1 MSSIDQIVLEVN
13 NIVKG
18 IPDAITMKIVQSGLA
33 YKSLKTKKK
42 VSIRIAPTADG
53 SVKGEVSEAGGYA
66 LFDGFRNSEKATITD
81 FAKTNFADVD
91 FEDEEK
97 QSVSGWNWGQANV
110 EGGNIKFE
118 VLPAGPTGS
127 EWFPAFRIPLTAVQK
142 SYPQGT
148 GKREAIIEFQR
159 DEEDQ
164 LADKAPQLDS
174 MRLYYT
180 TKGNEEEKDANSHA
194 ENLIQD
200 IMSHV
205 QDEVISEDAIFKF
218 DGDFCLMC
226 LNLSRAKYAFH
237 MYASQIRVQSNTY
250 DHFIKYD
257 QIKKMFLLPVPKGG
271 YNFVL
276 KLDPPLR
283 RRNKTEAYIV
293 VQFGD
298 EDPIPDAEIN
308 TEGEGIADML
318 GDLSTTFE
326 DKETGE
332 TRNSPAHLLLGK
344 ILTKMTGK
352 KVAAPDTFST
362 TFEEQ
367 CVGSHVE
374 SQQGY
379 LYPLERALI
388 YVHKP
393 TIHIRYDDIVTAELL
408 RANQFSAVQSFDL
421 ELFLEEKKVKLIVP
435 KQKAEQVSSLGA
447 FDSDDDGEG
456 DPYKQQLLAQ
466 HGADSDDS
474 ENDSDFKAGEESSVD
489 EEYGSDGDSGSGSG
503 GSGDEGGERQQKK
516 KKKKRKHEAEADG
529 DGEDDGDSKKKK
541 KKVKDPDAPKPPKSS
556 YVLFCADARV
566 TLKEE
571 QPDLE
576 PTKVMQALG
585 VKWKELDEEAKKPYV
600 EAATASKTKY
610 LEEKEAYT
618 AKLIAEGR
626 MPAPRARAA
635 PKSKLAKDP
644 NAPKR
649 PVGSFF
655 LFVAET
661 REKIKVDF
669 PEIEKHTEI
678 SKKAG
683 ELWKAL
689 PADEKKVF
697 EDKAAALKADYDVA
711 FATYKE
717 SEGGK
722 AFIAAAAIANPKQP
736 RQRKPKAPGAGA
748 SKKQSTLNFKSAETI
763 DDSDDD

>member
-1 MSSIDQIVLEVN
+1 M
-13 NIVKG
+13 
-18 IPDAITMKIVQSGLA
+18 
-33 YKSLKTKKK
+33 
-42 VSIRIAPTADG
+42 
-53 SVKGEVSEAGGYA
+53 
-66 LFDGFRNSEKATITD
+66 
-81 FAKTNFADVD
+81 
-91 FEDEEK
+91 
-97 QSVSGWNWGQANV
+97 SGWNWGQANV

-257 QIKKMFLLPVPKGG
+257 QIKKMFLLPLPKGG

-367 CVGSHVE
+367 CVGCHAE
-374 SQQGY
+374 GQQGY

-421 ELFLEEKKVKLIVP
+421 EVEMKASGGETKSITFRGIP
-435 KQKAEQVSSLGA
+435 KSEYV
-447 FDSDDDGEG
+447 
-456 DPYKQQLLAQ
+456 
-466 HGADSDDS
+466 DDS
-474 ENDSDFKAGEESSVD
+474 SMTHPLRFS
-489 EEYGSDGDSGSGSG
+489 
-503 GSGDEGGERQQKK
+503 
-516 KKKKRKHEAEADG
+516 
-529 DGEDDGDSKKKK
+529 
-541 KKVKDPDAPKPPKSS
+541 
-556 YVLFCADARV
+556 
-566 TLKEE
+566 
-571 QPDLE
+571 
-576 PTKVMQALG
+576 
-585 VKWKELDEEAKKPYV
+585 
-600 EAATASKTKY
+600 
-610 LEEKEAYT
+610 
-618 AKLIAEGR
+618 
-626 MPAPRARAA
+626 
-635 PKSKLAKDP
+635 
-644 NAPKR
+644 
-649 PVGSFF
+649 
-655 LFVAET
+655 
-661 REKIKVDF
+661 
-669 PEIEKHTEI
+669 
-678 SKKAG
+678 
-683 ELWKAL
+683 
-689 PADEKKVF
+689 
-697 EDKAAALKADYDVA
+697 
-711 FATYKE
+711 
-717 SEGGK
+717 
-722 AFIAAAAIANPKQP
+722 
-736 RQRKPKAPGAGA
+736 
-748 SKKQSTLNFKSAETI
+748 
-763 DDSDDD
+763 